1 MELTFK
7 MNEPFFGRTI
17 TALITPFD
25 KDNNLDIPALHTL
38 IERQLE
44 AGIDALVVGAS
55 TGEAATLSHEEKL
68 TLFKEVKEQVQ
79 GKMQVIAYVGS
90 NNTAASVE
98 FAKEVDALEL
108 DGYLVV
114 VPYYNKPPQEGI
126 YQHFKHIADACK
138 TPIML
143 YNIPGRCVIN
153 MDADT
158 TLRLARDCK
167 NIVAIKEASSNMEQI
182 QQIIDGAPEDF
193 FVYSGEDGDTL
204 ELMRRGGAGVVS
216 TTSNVCP
223 KAMNDMVLAQANG
236 DEKKAQDIEM
246 ELKDLMKGLFITS
259 NPIMVK
265 DALRQLN
272 VCSGAPRLPLIAAN
286 KDQSGQLAEILNNC
300 KVLA

>member
-1 MELTFK
+1 
-7 MNEPFFGRTI
+7 MNKPFFGRTI

-25 KDNNLDIPALHTL
+25 KNNNLDVVALHTL
-38 IERQLE
+38 VQRQLD
-44 AGIDALVVGAS
+44 AGIDALVIGAS

-68 TLFKEVKEQVQ
+68 TLFKEVKEQAQ
-79 GKMQVIAYVGS
+79 GKAQVIAYVGS

-98 FAKEVDALEL
+98 FAKEVDSLEL

-143 YNIPGRCVIN
+143 YNIPGRSVIN
-153 MDADT
+153 MNAET
-158 TLRLARDCK
+158 TLRLACDCK
-167 NIVAIKEASSNMEQI
+167 NIVAIKEASGNMEQI
-182 QQIIDGAPEDF
+182 QAIIDGAPEDF

-204 ELMRRGGAGVVS
+204 EVMQRGGAGIVS
-216 TTSNVCP
+216 TTSNVAP
-223 KAMNDMVLAQANG
+223 KAMKAMVDAQASG
-236 DEKKAQDIEM
+236 DETEAKRIEL

-272 VCSGAPRLPLIAAN
+272 VCSSAPRLPLIQAS
-286 KDQSGQLAEILNNC
+286 KEQSEQLAEILNNC
-300 KVLA
+300 KVLSFE